1 MARTPE
7 VVVKDQVKAALSAR
21 RVVPFSDILSGR
33 AKAGEYDGFYY
44 MPVAGRFAVLG
55 VHDFVG
61 CLRGHF
67 FSIETKAP
75 DNPDDAT
82 AHQEKFQEAST
93 ATGGISFTGARDAS
107 VVDALF
113 ARVEE
118 LEARCAHDV

>member
-7 VVVKDQVKAALSAR
+7 GAVKETVKAALAAR
-21 RVVPFSDILSGR
+21 RVVPFGDILAGR
-33 AKAGEYDGFYY
+33 VKAGEYDGFYY
-44 MPVAGRFAVLG
+44 MPVAGRFSVLG
-55 VHDFVG
+55 IHDFVG

-75 DNPDDAT
+75 DNPDDASF
-82 AHQEKFQEAST
+82 HQEKFQEAST
-93 ATGGISFTGARDAS
+93 ATGGISFIGVRDAS

-118 LEARCAHDV
+118 LEAS